1 MHAKPLLGRGRIA
14 FHNPGENG
22 AMFIQRPLRRIR
34 PLLPAD
40 DDGMNDGQGGPVVQR
55 RQPAV
60 LGRVDDRL
68 VEATVGFGD
77 AEANAAIAAFE
88 QLQQEFRAEITVG
101 VLTDAHR
108 ADLERSQ
115 EAMLSVPT
123 VAAYAAAMSAFQDVC
138 RDTAS
143 VVTAEVGIDFAA
155 NSRSGGCCG

>member
-1 MHAKPLLGRGRIA
+1 ML
-14 FHNPGENG
+14 NPTLQ
-22 AMFIQRPLRRIR
+22 A
-34 PLLPAD
+34 PAD
-40 DDGMNDGQGGPVVQR
+40 AEAEVRTAARAFGAALKSSNEFTALLAADE
-55 RQPAV
+55 AV
-60 LGRVDDRL
+60 
-68 VEATVGFGD
+68 ATD

-88 QLQQEFRAEITVG
+88 QLQQDLRAEITVG

-115 EAMLSVPT
+115 EAMLGVPT

-143 VVTAEVGIDFAA
+143 VVTAEIGIDFAA

>member
-1 MHAKPLLGRGRIA
+1 ML
-14 FHNPGENG
+14 NPTLQ
-22 AMFIQRPLRRIR
+22 A
-34 PLLPAD
+34 PAD
-40 DDGMNDGQGGPVVQR
+40 AEAEVRTAARAFGAALKSSNEFHALLAADE
-55 RQPAV
+55 AV
-60 LGRVDDRL
+60 
-68 VEATVGFGD
+68 ATD

-88 QLQQEFRAEITVG
+88 QLQQDLRAEITVG

-115 EAMLSVPT
+115 EAMLGVPT

-143 VVTAEVGIDFAA
+143 VVTAEIGLDFAA

>member
-1 MHAKPLLGRGRIA
+1 ML
-14 FHNPGENG
+14 NPTLQ
-22 AMFIQRPLRRIR
+22 A
-34 PLLPAD
+34 PAD
-40 DDGMNDGQGGPVVQR
+40 AEAEVRTAARAFGAALKSSNEFTALLAADE
-55 RQPAV
+55 AV
-60 LGRVDDRL
+60 
-68 VEATVGFGD
+68 ATD

-88 QLQQEFRAEITVG
+88 QLQQDLRAEITVG

-115 EAMLSVPT
+115 QAMLSVPT

-143 VVTAEVGIDFAA
+143 VVTAEIGIDFAA